1 MTGTEAPPV
10 FVFGALRSGTTVFRL
25 MLNAHE
31 QVYNPGEV
39 DFLFD
44 FLRPDTTHPTGW
56 RYDREALALNR
67 IFGAHGLDL
76 PEGVDGL
83 DLLHDLIGQFRA
95 RAPGH
100 VLTMNVHRLADR
112 IAATMPEA
120 RFVHLLRDPR
130 DVARSSVGMGWA
142 GISYYGVDHW
152 IATERGWAAAGIPE
166 GRVLT
171 LKFEALMADI
181 EAHLTEVC
189 GFLGV
194 PFSPAMLDYHLD
206 TTYGPPDPRIAEQ
219 WRRKATPR
227 EIALLEAKCGDMIA
241 SLGYASGGAPRH
253 PGAAERAALHAR
265 NTALRWQASVR
276 RFGLPLLVATRLSR
290 WTGPRRLHQDLR
302 RRKDARIARS
312 LK

>member
-1 MTGTEAPPV
+1 MTGTGTPPV

-31 QVYNPGEV
+31 QVHNPGEV

-44 FLRPDTTHPTGW
+44 FLVPDAVHPTGR
-56 RYDREALALNR
+56 RYDREALRLNR

-76 PEGVDGL
+76 PKDVDGL
-83 DLLHDLIGQFRA
+83 DLLDDLVGQFRA
-95 RAPGH
+95 RAPGQ
-100 VLTMNVHRLADR
+100 VLTMNVHRHADR
-112 IAATMPEA
+112 IAQAMPGA

-152 IATERGWAAAGIPE
+152 IATERGWAAAGIPQD
-166 GRVLT
+166 RVLT
-171 LKFEALMADI
+171 LKFEDLMGDI
-181 EAHLTEVC
+181 EARLTDVC
-189 GFLGV
+189 AFLGV

-206 TTYGPPDPRIAEQ
+206 TTYGPPDPRLAEQ
-219 WRRKATPR
+219 WRRKASPH
-227 EIALLEAKCGDMIA
+227 EVALLEAKCGDMIA
-241 SLGYASGGAPRH
+241 GLGYAPGGAPHH
-253 PGAAERAALHAR
+253 PGAVERAALHAR
-265 NTALRWQASVR
+265 NTGLRWRSSVR

-290 WTGPRRLHQDLR
+290 WIGPRRLHQTLR